1 MARLVC
7 LLSAALL
14 FAMPAFGQPAEKP
27 ARDPDLAERAW
38 IASAAYHAVKRYFAH
53 WEGLPADYDFD
64 ARYRAAL
71 AEGLASPDRRGFTLA
86 MTRLFASL
94 ENGHTGFT
102 DLPLQDQAGDMP
114 FRAQRMDGKWVVTRS
129 TIPALNPGDVIV
141 AVDGQPVDSWLKPVR
156 SGIAQS
162 DDFARDRLTWISEML
177 FPRRF
182 TLGLQGGRS
191 VPIDLD
197 SKSAGPMRGR
207 MLSRESGVVRI
218 PSFDDPKFEQAAIE
232 AVRNAG
238 DAKAILFDVRNNGG
252 GSTPVKLLETVMTKP
267 YRGTLVATP
276 LTVAEFDARAV
287 FDPEDH
293 PFPKGMIRYG
303 PQTIAPRPDAVATPM
318 AVLADGGCGSACED
332 FIARFQ
338 DGKRGPLMGERSFG
352 STGQPYMVQ
361 FPEFGMN
368 FRVSTK
374 RESLPNG
381 RQLEGRG
388 VLPDVAIPLTLE
400 EIRSGKDV
408 QLETAVKRLLAQ
420 P

>member
-1 MARLVC
+1 
-7 LLSAALL
+7 
-14 FAMPAFGQPAEKP
+14 
-27 ARDPDLAERAW
+27 
-38 IASAAYHAVKRYFAH
+38 
-53 WEGLPADYDFD
+53 
-64 ARYRAAL
+64 
-71 AEGLASPDRRGFTLA
+71 
-86 MTRLFASL
+86 
-94 ENGHTGFT
+94 
-102 DLPLQDQAGDMP
+102 
-114 FRAQRMDGKWVVTRS
+114 
-129 TIPALNPGDVIV
+129 
-141 AVDGQPVDSWLKPVR
+141 
-156 SGIAQS
+156 
-162 DDFARDRLTWISEML
+162 
-177 FPRRF
+177 
-182 TLGLQGGRS
+182 
-191 VPIDLD
+191 
-197 SKSAGPMRGR
+197 
-207 MLSRESGVVRI
+207 
-218 PSFDDPKFEQAAIE
+218 
-232 AVRNAG
+232 
-238 DAKAILFDVRNNGG
+238 
-252 GSTPVKLLETVMTKP
+252 
-267 YRGTLVATP
+267 
-276 LTVAEFDARAV
+276 
-287 FDPEDH
+287 
-293 PFPKGMIRYG
+293 MIRYG

>member
-1 MARLVC
+1 
-7 LLSAALL
+7 
-14 FAMPAFGQPAEKP
+14 
-27 ARDPDLAERAW
+27 
-38 IASAAYHAVKRYFAH
+38 VKRYFAH
-53 WEGLPADYDFD
+53 WEGLPAEYNFD

-71 AEGLASPDRRGFTLA
+71 AEGLAAPDRRGFTLA

-94 ENGHTGFT
+94 DNGHTGFT
-102 DLPLQDQAGDMP
+102 DRLLQDQAGYLP
-114 FRAQRMDGKWVVTRS
+114 FRAFRMGGHWVVTRS
-129 TIPALNPGDVIV
+129 ALPALNPGDVV
-141 AVDGQPVDSWLKPVR
+141 QAVDGQPVDAWLKPIR
-156 SGIAQS
+156 AGIAQS
-162 DDFARDRLTWISEML
+162 DDFARDRLTWGSALL
-177 FPRRF
+177 FPRTF
-182 TLGLQGGRS
+182 TLGLEGGRT
-191 VPIDLD
+191 VTVDLD
-197 SKSAGPMRGR
+197 SKPDGTMRGR
-207 MLSRESGVVRI
+207 MLSRESGAVRRADGVLVIRI
-218 PSFDDPKFEQAAIE
+218 PSFDDPTFEQAAIE

-252 GSTPVKLLETVMTKP
+252 GSTPTKLLETVMTKP
-267 YRGTLVATP
+267 YRGTIVATP
-276 LTVAEFDARAV
+276 LTVAEFDAHAV
-287 FDPEDH
+287 YDPEGH

-332 FIARFQ
+332 FVARFQ
-338 DGKRGPLMGERSFG
+338 DGKRGPVMGERSFG

-374 RESLPNG
+374 RESLPDG

-388 VLPDVAIPLTLE
+388 VPPDITIPLTLE

-408 QLETAVKRLLAQ
+408 QLETAVKRLLAK